1 MGRPI
6 RRILVIAGLAAGL
19 FVGMSV
25 SGSAGPIDGPECIFF
40 PWVPNSVEIKDPDTG
55 DVSGPYHGA
64 LTIQNLENA
73 QISIFLMPYD
83 HCDTANPGN
92 YYQIVISPNSAISIN
107 ISNTGLVPEGSGGGI
122 AVVGRL
128 TEDSSHPARIAGM
141 QRQVS
146 PTPLSSAQFS
156 INSHETVS
164 GYTALTHL
172 GVDGEVYLPIA
183 QTNNKWNTIIRATN
197 FDREDNANIHIL
209 LHEAGGGGTIGP
221 FFQLTGP
228 GETASFDLR
237 DLGVPAGWVGSA
249 TVTGGLPIGAIAER
263 IKVET
268 DMLLINTSRAAGQFA
283 EKTYAALIFR
293 DWHHWNTGISIAN
306 PTGLPNNITID
317 FYDIDGNKVY
327 DENIVIPGN
336 GMDFVYLPAGDGTP
350 FIGSA
355 IIEGDQAFHGAV
367 DEVKYFGT
375 DGDTGHAMSYTMD
388 YRYVTEGYGLA
399 LPLAWNPSPS
409 APTIGETT
417 GIQVFN
423 PSSEPAD
430 VRVVFR
436 HAQDGAL
443 ALPAPI
449 EFTLAPLQSET
460 VYALDIEGL
469 PTNFRGT
476 AIIVNVESGQIGASG
491 IVAISNLVNYDVQHD
506 GSSTFNLTYFYP

>member
-1 MGRPI
+1 MGRSL
-6 RRILVIAGLAAGL
+6 RRLLILVGLAAGL
-19 FVGMSV
+19 FAGIQSPTY
-25 SGSAGPIDGPECIFF
+25 AGPIDGPDCIFF
-40 PWVPNSVEIKDPDTG
+40 PWVPNGVEIEDADTNA
-55 DVSGPYHGA
+55 VAGPFHGA
-64 LTIQNLENA
+64 LTIQNLENTNV
-73 QISIFLMPYD
+73 SVFLMPWD

-92 YYQIVISPNSAISIN
+92 YYQMQIAPNAAISFG
-107 ISNTGLVPEGSGGGI
+107 ISGTGLIPEGTGGGI

-128 TEDSSHPARIAGM
+128 TEDIQHPARIAGM
-141 QRQVS
+141 QRQAS
-146 PTPLSSAQFS
+146 PTPLSSSQFS
-156 INSHETVS
+156 ISTHETIS
-164 GYTALTHL
+164 GYTALTHI
-172 GVDGEVYLPIA
+172 GVDGQVHLPIA
-183 QTNNKWNTIIRATN
+183 QTNSNWNTIIRATN
-197 FDREDNANIHIL
+197 FDRENNANIHIML
-209 LHEAGGGGTIGP
+209 YEAGGGGTLGP
-221 FFQLTGP
+221 FFHLTGP
-228 GETASFDLR
+228 GQTATFDLR

-249 TVTGGLPIGAIAER
+249 TVTGGLPIGAVAER

-268 DMLLINTSRAAGQFA
+268 DMLLINTSRSAGQFA

-306 PTGLPNNITID
+306 PTGFPNNITID
-317 FYDIDGNKVY
+317 FFDIDGNKVY
-327 DENIVIPGN
+327 DEDITIPAN
-336 GMDFVYLPAGDGTP
+336 GMDFVYLPAGDGSP

-355 IIEGDQAFHGAV
+355 IIEGDQWFHGAV

-409 APTIGETT
+409 APKIGETT

-423 PSSEPAD
+423 PSSESAD

-449 EFTLAPLQSET
+449 EFTLAPLQSQT

-476 AIIVNVESGQIGASG
+476 AIIINVESGQIGASG
-491 IVAISNLVNYDVQHD
+491 IVAISNPVNYEVQHD